1 MPEQLQQGSA
11 AEETPEFGAVVV
23 RVAAEVLETMFFEE
37 AVPSACEHAW
47 LAQAVSARLSFEGSH
62 CGEFLLSVSPDTAR
76 SIAAGFLGVDPEEM
90 SATQPGEVILEL
102 ANILCG
108 ALISTLCPESN
119 LSLGTPEP
127 VSAEHSFPAAMH
139 CCFSLPEGMVAV
151 SIGLCNGDAGSA

>member
-1 MPEQLQQGSA
+1 MPEQLQPA
-11 AEETPEFGAVVV
+11 RPVEEAPEFGPVVI

-37 AVPSACEHAW
+37 ALPSACEHAW
-47 LAQAVSARLSFEGSH
+47 LAQAVSAQLSFEGSH
-62 CGEFLLSVSPDTAR
+62 CGEFLLSVPPGTAR

-90 SATQPGEVILEL
+90 SETQPGEVILEL

-108 ALISTLCPESN
+108 ALMSTLWPESN
-119 LSLGTPEP
+119 LSLGTPEL

-151 SIGLCNGDAGSA
+151 SIALGSRDAA